1 MVIQE
6 SVEDFPARAV
16 WRAVHFLI
24 HPKAEEGDAILRMQP
39 PPPCLPRKATY
50 GIGVMMIGYV
60 VPVKVQQRGVSPIIA
75 HGPAGNAP
83 SEFLGY

>member
-1 MVIQE
+1 ML
-6 SVEDFPARAV
+6 SCGCT
-16 WRAVHFLI
+16 L
-24 HPKAEEGDAILRMQP
+24 KP
-39 PPPCLPRKATY
+39 PPPCPPRKATY

-83 SEFLGY
+83 RELLGYYGCIIGGSHICPELS